1 MHNAH
6 IQNIII
12 HENNQNIK
20 TIVTILLLLECFYD
34 FESQLLIGQGYMDST
49 NQKRDMKSNDSTDYT
64 MAADINLLK
73 YVEKQG
79 KYMGIYL
86 ILNVSGQTYRLLA
99 RVHQI
104 K

>member
-12 HENNQNIK
+12 NDNNQDIK
-20 TIVTILLLLECFYD
+20 TIVTILLLLECFD
-34 FESQLLIGQGYMDST
+34 FESWFLIGQWYTDST

-64 MAADINLLK
+64 MATDVNPLK
-73 YVEKQG
+73 YVEKQW

-86 ILNVSGQTYRLLA
+86 ILNKIN
-99 RVHQI
+99 I